1 MPPRRRWRG
10 WSRGCGRCGRRSC
23 GPGAGASPAEFGA
36 HSLRIGGA
44 TALFKAGASQIDI
57 MTMGRWSSDCYRLY
71 VRACFGH
78 AVEWSR
84 KAGSTSVDDVAEEYK
99 EVDCY

>member
-1 MPPRRRWRG
+1 
-10 WSRGCGRCGRRSC
+10 
-23 GPGAGASPAEFGA
+23 
-36 HSLRIGGA
+36 
-44 TALFKAGASQIDI
+44 

>member
-1 MPPRRRWRG
+1 MLVFAPWDQSAARPLAKCAADATNPYN
-10 WSRGCGRCGRRSC
+10 S
-23 GPGAGASPAEFGA
+23 EFGA